1 MVHYLVYVSYSSRPI
16 IEEDLRHI
24 LEVSKRDNAKANI
37 TGMLLYLQG
46 RFIQILEGPKEAID
60 NLYGKIIQD
69 PRHKNPQI
77 ILEGRIVKRNFSNW
91 NMGFKLL
98 DLNEFSEL
106 SGFQDP
112 DAFFTK
118 NDINNSSHPALI
130 FMRLFYQK
138 NNTDYKEIV
147 C

>member
-1 MVHYLVYVSYSSRPI
+1 MVHYLVYVSYSSKPMF
-16 IEEDLRHI
+16 EEDLRHI
-24 LEVSKRDNAKANI
+24 LEVSSRDNAKANI

-46 RFIQILEGPKEAID
+46 RFIQILEGSKNDIEK
-60 NLYGKIIQD
+60 LYDKIIQD

-77 ILEGRIVKRNFSNW
+77 ILEGRVVKRNFSNW
-91 NMGFKLL
+91 NMGFKRL
-98 DLNEFSEL
+98 DLNEFTEL

-112 DAFFTK
+112 DEFFTK